1 MEVGLGSLPD
11 TINPNHFPAKLW
23 RLVNNPANK
32 GICWDH
38 HGELVV
44 IDQQVFEREVLSPS
58 AIISDSTEAFKTTN
72 FSSFVRQLNLYGF
85 KKADGQTNLDMKVYH
100 CFYNPSFKRDHP
112 ELVAK
117 LRRLTV
123 DNKAKLEAGLS
134 VNCRPPS
141 GYQRF
146 CLNGGDRDK
155 HVRGVSPGGSLLLSP
170 TIPEASPPYYPHKSQ
185 AMKSYSGTP
194 VPPRYLMRGHPY
206 TGVTSSS
213 NAVNFQQSLLAQTNH
228 RSPNFTSFSPCNVQ
242 YQPGY
247 CSSGYHCYHP
257 NLVAPHIAGGGFQ
270 AGLFSPQSYY
280 QAGCSGDMLFL
291 RENSQGLQKNENQE
305 AKNYDINLEAVFQ
318 IADEVMQTPPSICLV
333 KVEPQEELVPAPESS
348 ANACYDSSS
357 GSTIRSDSFC
367 AERTIVS
374 SNHPIVAYKEQQE
387 CVVSVPEQMPDD
399 AIVEVTTDDAR
410 DRETAAGDSPGDS
423 SQEL

>member
-1 MEVGLGSLPD
+1 STRRCEYSSLPD

-146 CLNGGDRDK
+146 CLDGGDRDK
-155 HVRGVSPGGSLLLSP
+155 HVRGGKCYSLMVGLMRCFLKNGTAALCENLFCGQVCVERPSV
-170 TIPEASPPYYPHKSQ
+170 TFKRKK
-185 AMKSYSGTP
+185 KSYFI
-194 VPPRYLMRGHPY
+194 YLKFAIAEY
-206 TGVTSSS
+206 SKIY
-213 NAVNFQQSLLAQTNH
+213 
-228 RSPNFTSFSPCNVQ
+228 FS
-242 YQPGY
+242 
-247 CSSGYHCYHP
+247 
-257 NLVAPHIAGGGFQ
+257 
-270 AGLFSPQSYY
+270 
-280 QAGCSGDMLFL
+280 AGCSGDMSFL

-357 GSTIRSDSFC
+357 GSTIRSYSFC

-399 AIVEVTTDDAR
+399 AIVEVSLCTEDFLKLKCPCFIGITVMCDIV
-410 DRETAAGDSPGDS
+410 SFSMQLS
-423 SQEL
+423 SDLKCLLLW